1 QSAYDVL
8 NQKIQTLDAES
19 YQTAYI
25 FSRFGEVIEED
36 LPLQDKT
43 PSLRRLHGFDN
54 RGNEI
59 LTQTVADS
67 GEKLTINQDFENC
80 YGKLTLH
87 VDETGAVTRYG
98 YDGLG
103 NRTWVI
109 DALNNR
115 REYTYDFR
123 SRVSTDTDAL
133 EQTTIYQYNQL
144 QRTLTEIPPEEN
156 TKSIQETN

>member
-1 QSAYDVL
+1 M
-8 NQKIQTLDAES
+8 NQKIQTLDAEY
-19 YQTAYI
+19 YQTTYS

-36 LPLQDKT
+36 LPVQNKT

-59 LTQTVADS
+59 LTQTIADS

-87 VDETGAVTRYG
+87 VDETGAVTRYD

-103 NRTWVI
+103 NQTGVI

-115 REYTYDFR
+115 RVYTYDFR
-123 SRVSTDTDAL
+123 SRVCTDTA
-133 EQTTIYQYNQL
+133 
-144 QRTLTEIPPEEN
+144 TL
-156 TKSIQETN
+156 